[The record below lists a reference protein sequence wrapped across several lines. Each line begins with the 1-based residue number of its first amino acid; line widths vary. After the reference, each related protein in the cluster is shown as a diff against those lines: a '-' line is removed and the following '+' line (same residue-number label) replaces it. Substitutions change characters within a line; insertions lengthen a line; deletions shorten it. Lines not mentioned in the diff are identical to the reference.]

1 MVLAAARAE
10 VSAAIRPAQRAANG
24 ASGLF
29 LTSGTTG
36 VNFGLNMAQNEH
48 PAGQLPARGPG
59 LSGMGQGEYWG
70 LGGKDVICPLGR
82 EGA

>member
-10 VSAAIRPAQRAANG
+10 VSVAIRPAQRAANG

-48 PAGQLPARGPG
+48 PAGQL
-59 LSGMGQGEYWG
+59 
-70 LGGKDVICPLGR
+70 
-82 EGA
+82 